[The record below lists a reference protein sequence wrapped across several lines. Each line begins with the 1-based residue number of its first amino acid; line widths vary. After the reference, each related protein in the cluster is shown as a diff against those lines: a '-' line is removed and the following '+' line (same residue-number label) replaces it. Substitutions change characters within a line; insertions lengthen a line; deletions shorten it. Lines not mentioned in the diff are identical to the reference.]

1 MRQRELAA
9 TAKAFMLD
17 EPEVSLQALTAHLRV
32 MAEQFLTDASDDY
45 WNGVDVAT
53 LVDEKSNL
61 RELEGHKVSAG
72 SPDRSAA
79 ARRHWR
85 YLRSD

>member
-17 EPEVSLQALTAHLRV
+17 RPEVSLQELTEHLRS

-45 WNGVDVAT
+45 WNGLEVAT

-61 RELEGHKVSAG
+61 EGASRYASLESGPAEGHKVSA
-72 SPDRSAA
+72 
-79 ARRHWR
+79 
-85 YLRSD
+85 